1 MGKGARRAWGIV
13 DPVGAK
19 LMGVNVSARDELIGG
34 VVNPVAGLNGLARK
48 ATNDRLDFTSGA
60 STQGALMGAATGAML
75 GGPAGAAIGAV
86 AGGLM
91 GTAQNYVQKDE
102 ELKMLKAEKSA
113 DMGIANGM
121 SGLDDGGGSG
131 ISGGGVSDK
140 KGSDFGIGE
149 ADGAATEEARRQT
162 VKRGSFVGQ
171 GSRTFGFTTQS
182 TLGG

>member
-60 STQGALMGAATGAML
+60 STQGAVMGAATGAML

-102 ELKMLKAEKSA
+102 ELKLLKAEKSA
-113 DMGIANGM
+113 DRELANDM

-131 ISGGGVSDK
+131 ISGGGVDDK
-140 KGSDFGIGE
+140 VGVDVGLG
-149 ADGAATEEARRQT
+149 DAALAAEEQRQQA
-162 VKRGSFVGQ
+162 VRRGSYVGQ